1 MHNNEVT
8 TLSNHVIVRGRPEMQ
23 EDARILRRCAGRYR
37 RRYWR
42 IEKFQIVPS
51 PTGQPG
57 HEIAPAETP
66 RTTESNNL
74 KMNSTLQSILK
85 SLETNRDRKRLPR
98 KPTSLPISSYAEMDA
113 FELINDDEYGE
124 LIGYFNYIGGFNLKE
139 TVNLCFKEAI
149 TDDITSLF
157 TWWGRHDGARPL
169 YNARIIL
176 AIYEAVCGNRNFTKP
191 TRSKFQAHK
200 REALRAAKQRKR
212 TKSRGPR
219 AEGPD
224 RRAQNF

>member
-1 MHNNEVT
+1 
-8 TLSNHVIVRGRPEMQ
+8 
-23 EDARILRRCAGRYR
+23 
-37 RRYWR
+37 
-42 IEKFQIVPS
+42 
-51 PTGQPG
+51 
-57 HEIAPAETP
+57 
-66 RTTESNNL
+66 
-74 KMNSTLQSILK
+74 MNSTLQSILK

-176 AIYEAVCGNRNFTKP
+176 AIYDSIKQPDGRLTTERKQILTYAVWRQIDGRNTVESAVRNLAP
-191 TRSKFQAHK
+191 
-200 REALRAAKQRKR
+200 E
-212 TKSRGPR
+212 
-219 AEGPD
+219 
-224 RRAQNF
+224 